1 MLIYA
6 LYGLFV
12 LLQIGDMTSTVI
24 ALKNGGREANKII
37 ASLMQKIGVIPALG
51 AVKAALVALVYLA
64 IVVLPAPWIYAL
76 VAIFD
81 LLYIAVVANNI
92 KVIKTLSK

>member
-24 ALKNGGREANKII
+24 ALKNGGREANKVI

-51 AVKAALVALVYLA
+51 AVKASLVVLVYLA
-64 IVVLPAPWIYAL
+64 IVVLPATWIYAL
-76 VAIFD
+76 LTASN

-92 KVIKTLSK
+92 KVVKTLSK